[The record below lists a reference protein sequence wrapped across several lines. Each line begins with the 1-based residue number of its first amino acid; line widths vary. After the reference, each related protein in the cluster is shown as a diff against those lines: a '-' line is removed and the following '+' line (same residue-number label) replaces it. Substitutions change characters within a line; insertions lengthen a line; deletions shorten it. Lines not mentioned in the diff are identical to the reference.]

1 MNKQTKILT
10 GVLIA
15 VILLSAGVLVWRKLN
30 PQSAQIAKIPQ
41 KGQVLQARPNCKD

>member
-15 VILLSAGVLVWRKLN
+15 VILLSAGVLGLV
-30 PQSAQIAKIPQ
+30 
-41 KGQVLQARPNCKD
+41 VLVIGIVEQNTGVNIITGAPLW